1 MNKDFRKVT
10 FINFQKWTFSRRL
23 MDALRA
29 TQGEN
34 SFHNKDIFLKL
45 DFVTFSANILKLK
58 PVHALMWFSIFSEE
72 DKKLWSGKH
81 LDQIRALVA
90 PTRSAI
96 MESYHY
102 FLTCSK
108 KIFWGE
114 WSPIFTF
121 WDFLKIFFWGWVRF
135 GKKS

>member
-58 PVHALMWFSIFSEE
+58 LVHALMWFSIFSEE

-102 FLTCSK
+102 LFSK
-108 KIFWGE
+108 NNLLFEI
-114 WSPIFTF
+114 
-121 WDFLKIFFWGWVRF
+121 FLKFFLELSEVW
-135 GKKS
+135 